1 MRKKRL
7 YWLAMVL
14 AVLITKAT
22 SSTSDGEDD
31 DMDDDI
37 YADVQVNADLLNRL
51 LELISN
57 SSTSTTSTTTD
68 RPSIKLL
75 IDRSSIQQQQ
85 QRPVSL
91 LKLPVILASLNE
103 QSRKL
108 FTNFKVFFIVL
119 LTVLVVLISLTM
131 ILILANFMVNKR
143 ALCRPATLSRAKKKS
158 TLSFDIIDNGYR
170 QSRPNVYWKFIN
182 FVSFVFVRIVW
193 CYVCVRFSY
202 LLREIESGKLMTKI
216 GNLFTNW

>member
-7 YWLAMVL
+7 YWLAIVL

-37 YADVQVNADLLNRL
+37 YVDVQVNADLLNRL

-57 SSTSTTSTTTD
+57 SSTSTSTTPTTTTD

-75 IDRSSIQQQQ
+75 IDRSSIQQQQQ

-170 QSRPNVYWKFIN
+170 QSRPNVYYATLLI
-182 FVSFVFVRIVW
+182 FVSFL
-193 CYVCVRFSY
+193 CVC
-202 LLREIESGKLMTKI
+202 LLKSCDVT
-216 GNLFTNW
+216 FA

>member
-1 MRKKRL
+1 
-7 YWLAMVL
+7 MVL
-14 AVLITKAT
+14 AVLITTAT

-37 YADVQVNADLLNRL
+37 YVDVQVNADLLNRL

-170 QSRPNVYWKFIN
+170 QSRPNVY
-182 FVSFVFVRIVW
+182 
-193 CYVCVRFSY
+193 
-202 LLREIESGKLMTKI
+202 
-216 GNLFTNW
+216 

>member
-14 AVLITKAT
+14 AVLITTAT

-37 YADVQVNADLLNRL
+37 YVDVQVNADLLNRL

-57 SSTSTTSTTTD
+57 SSSTSTTSTTTTD

-75 IDRSSIQQQQ
+75 IDRSSIQQQQQ

-108 FTNFKVFFIVL
+108 FTNFKGFFIVL

-143 ALCRPATLSRAKKKS
+143 VLCRPATLSRAKKKT

-170 QSRPNVYWKFIN
+170 QSRPNVYCNFIN
-182 FVSFVFVRIVW
+182 FCIFCVRIVW
-193 CYVCVRFSY
+193 CYVCVRLSY
-202 LLREIESGKLMTKI
+202 LLRDSKRKI
-216 GNLFTNW
+216 DD